1 MPLFKTIT
9 PANAGLFFKQI
20 MQIAAFD
27 IVEIS
32 GPLDSL
38 LNLEPTD
45 PINQN
50 FETVGFESVYL
61 LNNMG
66 TLAIAYLIWLTVAC
80 IAVLL
85 RMCFSCH
92 RKIRKTYHVL

>member
-32 GPLDSL
+32 GPLDDL
-38 LNLEPTD
+38 LNLEPTE
-45 PINQN
+45 PIN
-50 FETVGFESVYL
+50 
-61 LNNMG
+61 
-66 TLAIAYLIWLTVAC
+66 
-80 IAVLL
+80 
-85 RMCFSCH
+85 
-92 RKIRKTYHVL
+92 